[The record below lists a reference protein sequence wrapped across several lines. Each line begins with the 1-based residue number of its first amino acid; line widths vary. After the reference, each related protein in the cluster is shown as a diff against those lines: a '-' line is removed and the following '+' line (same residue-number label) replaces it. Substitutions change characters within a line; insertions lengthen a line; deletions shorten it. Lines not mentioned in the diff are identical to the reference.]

1 MTILDRPASD
11 AVLEASH
18 GTAVLDSAH
27 IGDIEGAL
35 GRISLS
41 DTARPR
47 SLKIRL
53 APCWRSSGPA

>member
-1 MTILDRPASD
+1 
-11 AVLEASH
+11 LEASH